1 MVPSVRLPR
10 PEQVA
15 LENKLRMHGE
25 SMQTC
30 AFMLRQNAMQP
41 TWGYRRAAQV
51 PRQTALPVTEN

>member
-15 LENKLRMHGE
+15 LENKLRKHGE

-41 TWGYRRAAQV
+41 T
-51 PRQTALPVTEN
+51 